1 MVMFTSCRNLTFNE
15 SEGALAC
22 FAAAEEEEEEEAG
35 AAAAAAALDLFL
47 MMVSP
52 SAVTIFLG
60 HLFSLVCLMRPLRYV
75 NLVPHC

>member
-1 MVMFTSCRNLTFNE
+1 MFTSCRSLTFNE
-15 SEGALAC
+15 SEEALAC
-22 FAAAEEEEEEEAG
+22 FAAAEEEKEEEAG
-35 AAAAAAALDLFL
+35 AAAAAALDLFL

>member
-22 FAAAEEEEEEEAG
+22 FAAAEEEEEEAG
-35 AAAAAAALDLFL
+35 AAAAALDLFL